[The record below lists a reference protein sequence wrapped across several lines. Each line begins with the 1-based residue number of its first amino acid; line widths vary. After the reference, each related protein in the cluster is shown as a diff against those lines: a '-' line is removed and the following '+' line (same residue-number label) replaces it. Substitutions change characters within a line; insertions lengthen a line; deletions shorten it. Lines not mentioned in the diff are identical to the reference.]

1 MEEMTPRERLLATV
15 AFEPVDRPFRM
26 ETIGYW
32 SETIERWRGEG
43 LPPEV
48 DNELAA
54 LLYFG
59 IDMQLPI
66 SLGAHEHPGFEPL
79 FEEEVLEQGDRY
91 TIKRD
96 FSGNVIKVFTDGSS
110 ALPGFLEPPVKDRQS
125 WEQVKDRLDPDSPGR
140 LAPWEPFIELAKS
153 EPWPLCVYITGLFG
167 THRHL
172 LGFKGLMLA
181 YRKQPELLHEIS
193 RHWVEFWKTVI
204 GRICENNRPDFI
216 NLWEDMCYKNGP
228 MIGPQAFDTFMIPYY
243 RELVGSLRNELGVPV
258 VCVDTDGNLTLL
270 IEKFVEAGV
279 NLLWPFEVN
288 AGMDVLEV
296 RRQWPGQFA
305 IWGGIDKRALFTDR
319 DKIKAEVM
327 RVVPPM
333 LEKRGYVPCIDHAV
347 PPEVSLENW
356 KYFVD
361 LVRDTGERCCR

>member
-1 MEEMTPRERLLATV
+1 MEMTPRERFLATV
-15 AFEPVDRPFRM
+15 AFEPVDRPFRQD
-26 ETIGYW
+26 TIGYW
-32 SETIERWRGEG
+32 TETIARWHGEG

-54 LLYFG
+54 LLHFG

-66 SLGAHEHPGFEPL
+66 SFGWHEHPGFVPL
-79 FEEEVLEQGDRY
+79 FEEEVLDQGDRY

-96 FSGNVIKVFTDGSS
+96 GSGNVIKVFTDGSS
-110 ALPGFLEPPVKDRQS
+110 ALPGFLEPPVKDRES
-125 WEQVKDRLDPDSPGR
+125 WEEVKTRLDPDSPGR
-140 LAPWEPFIELAKS
+140 LAPWEPVMELAKTQ
-153 EPWPLCVYITGLFG
+153 PWPLCVYISGLFG

-181 YRKQPELLHEIS
+181 YRRQPELLHEIS
-193 RHWVEFWKTVI
+193 RHWVELWKTVI

-216 NLWEDMCYKNGP
+216 SLWEDMCYKNGP
-228 MIGPQAFDTFMIPYY
+228 IIGPQAFDIFMLPYY
-243 RELVGSLRNELGVPV
+243 RELVGSLRNELGIPV
-258 VCVDTDGNLTLL
+258 VSVDTDGDLTVL

-319 DKIKAEVM
+319 ETIKAEVM

-333 LEKRGYVPCIDHAV
+333 LEKRGYIPCIDHMV

-356 KYFVD
+356 KYFLE
-361 LVRDTGERCCR
+361 LVRDTGERCCG